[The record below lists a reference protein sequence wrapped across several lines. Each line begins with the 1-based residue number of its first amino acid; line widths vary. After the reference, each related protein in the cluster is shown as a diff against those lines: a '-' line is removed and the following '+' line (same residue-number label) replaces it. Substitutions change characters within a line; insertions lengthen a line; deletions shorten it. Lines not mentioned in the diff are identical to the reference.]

1 VKKVKKIKRVIVV
14 TGTPGVGKSSVSKLL
29 ASKMKTELISL
40 GGLIEKEKLYSG
52 VDKKRDTFIA
62 DMGKVSRRVQEIIAS
77 SSRDV
82 MIEGHFAVEV
92 VPPSSIHR
100 VFVLRRDPEEMKGV
114 LEKRGYKEEKVFEN
128 LAAEIL
134 DVCLYDAV
142 RLCGL
147 EKVCEI
153 DVTGRDVDEVVEEI
167 ILILRGMKKCK
178 VGIVDWLGKLEA
190 EGQLDQYLK
199 NF

>member
-40 GGLIEKEKLYSG
+40 GVLIEKEKLYSG
-52 VDKKRDTFIA
+52 LDKRRDTFIA